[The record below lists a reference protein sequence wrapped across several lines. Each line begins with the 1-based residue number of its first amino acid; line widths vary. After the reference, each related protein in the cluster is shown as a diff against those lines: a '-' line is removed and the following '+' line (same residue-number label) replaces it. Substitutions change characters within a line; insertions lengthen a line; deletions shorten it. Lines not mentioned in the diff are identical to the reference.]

1 MKSGQNDKKSG
12 VFFFFFF
19 QIYNK
24 CFISEFFF
32 KSYSTSS
39 VCLQRTTK
47 KALFLR
53 FKVAIEHLFDNLVSG
68 ERNYCFE
75 KSSGK
80 SQLHFESKNL
90 CEPCNQLFA

>member
-1 MKSGQNDKKSG
+1 MS
-12 VFFFFFF
+12 VFES
-19 QIYNK
+19 YNK

-32 KSYSTSS
+32 QILFNLFRMFAAYLEKSF
-39 VCLQRTTK
+39 VPAFR
-47 KALFLR
+47 
-53 FKVAIEHLFDNLVSG
+53 VAIEHLFDNLVSG